1 MSTSIHSK
9 LIYSLLLCIL
19 LFIKTTSFSQTYASE
34 ELRQQAEISER
45 KKAHLLEKEPL
56 PIESK
61 HKSALPDISLDGYMS
76 TYAVTIVSLTGEKL
90 NNSDLEEEAAN
101 ENKIWQA
108 FLHPEKEMLVFKN
121 RETGHIRHYS
131 ISIKNNYLYILC
143 ESCDFPPSKI
153 TITDNGGWLMDIPS
167 QDEGVNAC
175 FRYHFNPSK

>member
-1 MSTSIHSK
+1 MSTSIHLK
-9 LIYSLLLCIL
+9 LIYSLLFCVP
-19 LFIKTTSFSQTYASE
+19 LFINTTSFSQTYATE

-45 KKAHLLEKEPL
+45 KKAHLLEKEP
-56 PIESK
+56 PTIESK
-61 HKSALPDISLDGYMS
+61 QKPDHPEISLDGYMS

-90 NNSDLEEEAAN
+90 NNPDLEEEAAN
-101 ENKIWQA
+101 DHKIWQA

-121 RETGHIRHYS
+121 RETGNIRHYS

-153 TITDNGGWLMDIPS
+153 TITDNGRWLMDIPS

>member
-1 MSTSIHSK
+1 MSTYIHSK
-9 LIYSLLLCIL
+9 LIYSLLLCIP

-34 ELRQQAEISER
+34 ELRQQAEMSER

-61 HKSALPDISLDGYMS
+61 QKADHPEISLDGYMS
-76 TYAVTIVSLTGEKL
+76 TYAVSIVSLTGEKL
-90 NNSDLEEEAAN
+90 NNPDLEEEAAD
-101 ENKIWQA
+101 EHKIWQA
-108 FLHPEKEMLVFKN
+108 FLHPEKETLVFKH
-121 RETGHIRHYS
+121 RETGKIRQNS
-131 ISIKNNYLYILC
+131 IVIKNGYLYILC

-153 TITDNGGWLMDIPS
+153 TITENGGWLMDMPS